1 MSYHIFC
8 LLALVIGII
17 TCNISFEESL
27 ASSPSFIRQTLI
39 DNSNYWVD
47 VANDKRTTN
56 GIPSTDIRTVTYSSN
71 GRTLEATF
79 WLYSAFDKTLPDP
92 YGNLNKI
99 SYGIFIDTDF
109 DKQSE
114 YRMEIQKFKERNW
127 TKIVREFEPF
137 FPLPKSSKF
146 LEVERNY
153 IGFFNKNWDDRYVNV
168 TLDLADIGF
177 PDRYQILFY
186 TEQRLNCSGSACK
199 TVKYDFTEWALIPPP
214 SVSISTSPKSLEIIP
229 GEEKTIDIEVNST
242 TDFQPVVQI
251 LAHNRSEI
259 IISYPSNTT
268 FQLPS
273 YGIETIPLRIKM
285 LQNVTTSRPTLHLPL
300 YVNLTSPTEESF
312 QFKPT
317 NSAPTGEE
325 IHLLRESVSNQTDKT
340 ILLLKVQKPLTPME
354 SILGYLANFNS
365 TVITPISGIWTF
377 IIGVLTLGI
386 PWAVRMYSQR
396 KKIKIKI
403 KKSVIFKLVAIHYL
417 LI

>member
-17 TCNISFEESL
+17 TGNLSFEESL

-79 WLYSAFDKTLPDP
+79 WLYSDFDKTLPDP
-92 YGNLNKI
+92 HGNLNKI

-127 TKIVREFEPF
+127 TKMVREFEPF

-153 IGFFNKNWDDRYVNV
+153 TGFFNKNWDDRYVNV

-177 PDRYQILFY
+177 PDRYQVLFY

-199 TVKYDFTEWALIPPP
+199 TVKYDFTEWALVPPP
-214 SVSISTSPKSLEIIP
+214 SISISTSPKSLEIIP

-251 LAHNRSEI
+251 LASNRLGI
-259 IISYPSNTT
+259 IINYPSNTI

-273 YGIETIPLRIKM
+273 YGFETIPLRIKM
-285 LQNVTTSRPTLHLPL
+285 LQNVTASEQTLHLPI
-300 YVNLTSPTEESF
+300 YANLTMITEGLR
-312 QFKPT
+312 QFKP
-317 NSAPTGEE
+317 NNVEPTGEE

-340 ILLLKVQKPLTPME
+340 ILLLKVQKPLTPFE
-354 SILGYLANFNS
+354 VTLDHLASFNN

-386 PWAVRMYSQR
+386 PWAIHINNQ
-396 KKIKIKI
+396 KKKNKNKNIKI
-403 KKSVIFKLVAIHYL
+403 SDF
-417 LI
+417 